1 MRAIRRILVAVKDP
15 KAKLLPAVTKA
26 AQLARAFGAELV
38 LFEAIPLPVYLDGD
52 VSLMGDGLADAER
65 TIRDGCLEGLEFIAR
80 PLRAKNIKVAVSA
93 EWDYPVYEAII
104 REAGR
109 VKADLIVAERHEG
122 RHIGAGLMHLTDWE
136 LLRLSPIPVL
146 LIKRG
151 EAYRRPV
158 VLAAVDPDRDR
169 GKPPG
174 LDKAIL
180 SAGSA
185 VTKALR
191 GTLHA
196 VHAYVPVPLTAFS
209 SGSLSAEDIQQV
221 KTRAA
226 KVAGEKLRRLAHSI
240 VAKSRCHLLGRHAAD
255 AIEEVAAQTHSAL
268 VVMGAISRS
277 GLKRLLIGNTAER
290 VLARLSC
297 DVLVIKP
304 AGLVKHVPRARRGVP
319 YVTFQPTGA
328 ML

>member
-38 LFEAIPLPVYLDGD
+38 LFQAIPVPVYLDAD
-52 VSLMGDGLADAER
+52 VSLMGDGFADAER
-65 TIRDGCLEGLEFIAR
+65 TIRDSCLERLEFIAR
-80 PLRAKNIKVAVSA
+80 LLRAKNIKVTVSA
-93 EWDYPVYEAII
+93 EWDYPIYEAII
-104 REAGR
+104 REAYR

-122 RHIGAGLMHLTDWE
+122 RHIAAGLMHLTDWE

-151 EAYRRPV
+151 GAYRRPL
-158 VLAAVDPDRDR
+158 VLAAVDPDRSCD
-169 GKPPG
+169 KPPG

-185 VTKALR
+185 VSKALR

-209 SGSLSAEDIQQV
+209 SGTLSEEEIQEV
-221 KTRAA
+221 KTRTA
-226 KVAGEKLRRLAHSI
+226 KVAGEKLRRLAHS
-240 VAKSRCHLLGRHAAD
+240 VVSESRCHVLGRHAAD
-255 AIEEVAAQTHSAL
+255 AIEEVATQTHSAL
-268 VVMGAISRS
+268 VVMGALSRS

-290 VLARLSC
+290 VLDRLSC

-304 AGLVKHVPRARRGVP
+304 AGLIKHVPRARRRVP
-319 YVTFQPTGA
+319 YVRFHPTGA